1 MDPLVKDKA
10 DPVWQCWLAHVA
22 VCRFSVRRSF
32 VRGIDS
38 ERIDALNNKFLAAFE
53 AVPQWQDAGYEKP
66 KFHPAAHLGESLDEF
81 GPFRAFWCMPWEAFL
96 QVRALPTRTCAP
108 SLSASCRTSSHWPT
122 APRRAFAQV
131 LKRMFD
137 MCNWRSAPHTVCIH
151 WATKS
156 VMHYRDPAR
165 GSWYTDAVKA
175 ESEEAGWAYD
185 VEAIAHRSPG
195 GLAAALVQLQETP
208 QAVRSIVSVTRGRD
222 EVCRGDWIVV
232 RQVGVDPIAGE
243 VKEMMQCIAPGSAF
257 SFIRMW
263 CTNCKPLREDELSG
277 VMYALSAASAGRML
291 VRFECMQVEAVVRSV
306 RSGREEFV

>member
-1 MDPLVKDKA
+1 MPPCPAECGYDGVSLRHHFYHSPHCV
-10 DPVWQCWLAHVA
+10 PA
-22 VCRFSVRRSF
+22 VDIAPPEAKRR
-32 VRGIDS
+32 
-38 ERIDALNNKFLAAFE
+38 
-53 AVPQWQDAGYEKP
+53 
-66 KFHPAAHLGESLDEF
+66 
-81 GPFRAFWCMPWEAFL
+81 
-96 QVRALPTRTCAP
+96 
-108 SLSASCRTSSHWPT
+108 
-122 APRRAFAQV
+122 
-131 LKRMFD
+131 
-137 MCNWRSAPHTVCIH
+137 
-151 WATKS
+151 
-156 VMHYRDPAR
+156 RDPAKAAQLFSNR
-165 GSWYTDAVKA
+165 FTGAMGKAMMRMHVDQYMDISDLELVRNLVLVTAELTVEFIESELQSADQSLFERARSALKKLPSARTMVDQRRKIFLRAEPRHLSTHAGADKKGACFFSVVNLDAVKA

-232 RQVGVDPIAGE
+232 RQVGMDPIAGE
-243 VKEMMQCIAPGSAF
+243 VQEMMQCIAPGSAF